1 MSSSAVSGIVFVV
14 LICGALLG
22 ALIRNLVHSSA
33 LDENSQDVIKLGTGL
48 LGTLAAL
55 VLGLLIASAKSS
67 YDTQLAQV
75 RKLAGD
81 VVLLDFLLAQYGPD
95 AHAVRGHL
103 RRAIGDATEK
113 IWRENS
119 AAAAARGPF
128 MPTAA
133 AEEAFAGIQQLAP
146 QNDAQRAL
154 KNRAVDVS
162 TDLLRTRAL
171 LFEQAG
177 SAIPTPFLAVLIFWL
192 AVIFMSFT
200 LFARLNTTVIVV
212 LLILALSVSGAIFL
226 MLDLSQPFTGAL
238 RISSAPLRNVLAPLG
253 P

>member
-133 AEEAFAGIQQLAP
+133 AEEAFNAGDVTTAATVSSTFSLRLTDAAP
-146 QNDAQRAL
+146 WVELSLPSPTAF
-154 KNRAVDVS
+154 V
-162 TDLLRTRAL
+162 
-171 LFEQAG
+171 G
-177 SAIPTPFLAVLIFWL
+177 S
-192 AVIFMSFT
+192 
-200 LFARLNTTVIVV
+200 
-212 LLILALSVSGAIFL
+212 
-226 MLDLSQPFTGAL
+226 
-238 RISSAPLRNVLAPLG
+238 
-253 P
+253 